1 MHIQLGIID
10 YAVLLIYVAFVVG
23 IGFALRRYMKS
34 SSDFLTSGR
43 SIPAWVT
50 GLAFI
55 SANLGALEL
64 VGMAASGAKYGIAT
78 CHFYWVGAIPAMVFL
93 AVFMMP
99 FYYGSK
105 ARSVPEYLKMRFDER
120 VRGLNAIAFAVMTVF
135 ASGISMN
142 ALAKLLNQLLGWN
155 YHLAL
160 WICSAVVLV
169 YVLKGGLTSAIYT
182 EVLQFF
188 MIVLGFAP
196 VVYLG
201 LKDVGGWDA
210 MNNALHGVAVDPA
223 ALHLK
228 PAGTHYGPDAWS
240 SAWHPLLGGSSH
252 NPMGVDW
259 FAMVFGLG
267 FVLSFGYWCTNFLV
281 VQRAMAAKG
290 MGAARRTPL
299 IAAVPKMLFPA
310 LVILPG
316 MLAVALMTLPNKGY
330 RIPPPPLEQKAVGA
344 AAAAVSAFGKAPDT
358 QAAMADVIELVSAA
372 QNGVDPKTGNPKKLM
387 NFDQAKLAQVIK
399 DYAGK
404 PIVVNQTKEEKEC
417 REQFLAA
424 FTNTI
429 TDYDYDAVILSLVR
443 KYCPTGLLGLALTA
457 LLASF
462 MSGMAGNVTAF
473 NTVWTYDLYQAY
485 MAPNK
490 SDQHYFWMGQ
500 SVTVVG
506 ILLSI
511 ACAYFARMYNN
522 AMDIIQLV
530 FAFVNAPLF
539 ATFLLGMFWK
549 RCTGTGAFLGLFAGI
564 GTSAMFHGLTMAE
577 GKGGWLGAN
586 LNTFPSTMAQNFWM
600 ASFAFIVCFVLTLT
614 ISLATRRTKTDE
626 ELKGLVYSLTPKIVD
641 REQAWYLRPA
651 VLGVIL
657 LICCVIL
664 NFIFW

>member
-1 MHIQLGIID
+1 MPTAELGFLD
-10 YAVLLIYVAFVVG
+10 YSILIIYVAFVVG

-78 CHFYWVGAIPAMVFL
+78 SHFYWVGAIPAMIFL

-120 VRGLNAIAFAVMTVF
+120 VRALNSIAFAVMTVF

-155 YHLAL
+155 YHVAL

-201 LKDVGGWDA
+201 LKDVGGWGA
-210 MNNALHGVAVDPA
+210 MNHSLQNVAQDPA
-223 ALHLK
+223 AVNL
-228 PAGTHYGPDAWS
+228 GTKAYSADAWT
-240 SAWHPLLGGSSH
+240 SAWKPLLGGPAA

-281 VQRAMAAKG
+281 VQRAMAAKN
-290 MGAARRTPL
+290 MSAARRTPL
-299 IAAVPKMLFPA
+299 IAAVPKMIFPI
-310 LVILPG
+310 LVIVPG
-316 MLAVALMTLPNKGY
+316 MIAVALTSMPDKSY
-330 RIPPPPLEQKAVGA
+330 RIPPPILSEQVYAKAVQAVKATSPIDPA
-344 AAAAVSAFGKAPDT
+344 AGVKAVSQAMGKK
-358 QAAMADVIELVSAA
+358 M
-372 QNGVDPKTGNPKKLM
+372 NP
-387 NFDQAKLAQVIK
+387 
-399 DYAGK
+399 
-404 PIVVNQTKEEKEC
+404 E
-417 REQFLAA
+417 RLAA
-424 FTNTI
+424 LVKQAPQLSDAQIRQGLYNAI
-429 TDYDYDAVILSLVR
+429 AEYDYDGVILSLVK

-485 MAPNK
+485 LAPNK

-500 SVTVVG
+500 AVTVVG

-511 ACAYFARMYNN
+511 ACAYFASMYNN

-530 FAFVNAPLF
+530 FGFVNAPLF
-539 ATFLLGMFWK
+539 ATFLLGMFWA
-549 RCTGTGAFLGLFAGI
+549 RTTGTGAFLGLFGGI
-564 GTSAMFHGLTMAE
+564 GASALFHSLTIAA
-577 GKGGWLGAN
+577 GNSPGVKGGYLHVVQ
-586 LNTFPSTMAQNFWM
+586 TFPSEMAQNFWL
-600 ASFAFIVCFVLTLT
+600 ASFAFLVCFTLTLG
-614 ISLATRRTKTDE
+614 ISLATARTKTDE
-626 ELKGLVYSLTPKIVD
+626 QLKGLVYSLTPKLKD
-641 REQAWYLRPA
+641 EEQAWYLRPA
-651 VLGVIL
+651 IVGSVLLVCCLVLNVI
-657 LICCVIL
+657 
-664 NFIFW
+664 FR

>member
-1 MHIQLGIID
+1 MEPIKLQWID
-10 YAVLLIYVAFVVG
+10 YTILLAYTAFVVG
-23 IGFALRRYMKS
+23 IGFALKRYMKT

-50 GLAFI
+50 GLAFM

-78 CHFYWVGAIPAMVFL
+78 AHFYWVGAIPAMVFL

-120 VRGLNAIAFAVMTVF
+120 TRAFNSCTFAVMTIF

-142 ALAKLLNQLLGWN
+142 ALAKLLNQLLGWD
-155 YHLAL
+155 YHISL
-160 WICSAVVLV
+160 WICSGVVLV

-201 LKDVGGWDA
+201 LKDVGGWGKLQEA
-210 MNNALHGVAVDPA
+210 LSTVATNPAQLGLNSNTFETNAWTSAWAPLLKGPA
-223 ALHLK
+223 A
-228 PAGTHYGPDAWS
+228 
-240 SAWHPLLGGSSH
+240 

-281 VQRAMAAKG
+281 VQRAMAARN
-290 MGAARRTPL
+290 MTAARRTPL
-299 IAAVPKMLFPA
+299 IAAGPKMFLPI

-316 MLAVALMTLPNKGY
+316 MIAIALATIPGKNYQLPTKPVSISEAAFVKGLAELKNAVSDMV
-330 RIPPPPLEQKAVGA
+330 PAADAAGLVGKAMGVNLRPASMEAILKAASADASPAVLKASLLA
-344 AAAAVSAFGKAPDT
+344 AAIP
-358 QAAMADVIELVSAA
+358 E
-372 QNGVDPKTGNPKKLM
+372 N
-387 NFDQAKLAQVIK
+387 
-399 DYAGK
+399 
-404 PIVVNQTKEEKEC
+404 
-417 REQFLAA
+417 
-424 FTNTI
+424 
-429 TDYDYDAVILSLVR
+429 DYDGTILSLVK
-443 KYCPTGLLGLALTA
+443 KYSPSGLLGLALTA

-485 MAPNK
+485 FVPNK
-490 SDQHYFWMGQ
+490 SDAHYAWMGRFI
-500 SVTVVG
+500 TVVG
-506 ILLSI
+506 VVLSI
-511 ACAYFARMYNN
+511 GAAYLANNWTN

-530 FAFVNAPLF
+530 FGFVNAPLF
-539 ATFLLGMFWK
+539 ATFLLGMFWA
-549 RCTGTGAFLGLFAGI
+549 RTTGTGAFLGLVSGTA
-564 GTSAMFHGLTMAE
+564 TSALFHALTLA
-577 GKGGWLGAN
+577 KGNVPGIKGAYLAN
-586 LNTFPSTMAQNFWM
+586 LHEFPSDMAQNFYL
-600 ASFAFIVCFVLTLT
+600 ATFAFIVCFILTLV
-614 ISLATRRTKTDE
+614 ISLATKRTKSDG
-626 ELKGLVYSLTPKIVD
+626 ELKGLVYSLTPKLKD
-641 REQAWYLRPA
+641 DDQAWYLRPY
-651 VLGVIL
+651 VIGIIL
-657 LICCVIL
+657 LACCVVM

>member
-1 MHIQLGIID
+1 MQSVPLGLID
-10 YAVLLIYVAFVVG
+10 YAILIIYVAFVVG
-23 IGFALRRYMKS
+23 IGFALRRYLKS

-78 CHFYWVGAIPAMVFL
+78 SHFYWVGAIPAMVFL
-93 AVFMMP
+93 AIFMMP

-120 VRGLNAIAFAVMTVF
+120 VRALNSIAFAVMTVF

-155 YHLAL
+155 YHIAL
-160 WICSAVVLV
+160 WICSGVVLI

-201 LKDVGGWDA
+201 LKDVGGWGT
-210 MNNALHGVAVDPA
+210 MKTSLQTVAQNPA
-223 ALHLK
+223 ALNL
-228 PAGTHYGPDAWS
+228 GTNAYPSEAWT
-240 SAWHPLLGGSSH
+240 SAWKPLLSGPAA

-281 VQRAMAAKG
+281 VQRAMAARN
-290 MGAARRTPL
+290 MSAARRTPL

-310 LVILPG
+310 LVIVPG
-316 MLAVALMTLPNKGY
+316 MIAIALTSMPDKQY
-330 RIPPPPLEQKAVGA
+330 RIPPPIISDNVYNRAVEAVKMA
-344 AAAAVSAFGKAPDT
+344 AAMDPEDALPMVSE
-358 QAAMADVIELVSAA
+358 AMGRKLNAERITALVKGAE
-372 QNGVDPKTGNPKKLM
+372 KMT
-387 NFDQAKLAQVIK
+387 DQQIK
-399 DYAGK
+399 QGIYDA
-404 PIVVNQTKEEKEC
+404 IAE
-417 REQFLAA
+417 
-424 FTNTI
+424 
-429 TDYDYDAVILSLVR
+429 YDYDGVILSLVK
-443 KYCPTGLLGLALTA
+443 KYCPPGLLGLALTA

-485 MAPNK
+485 IAPNK

-500 SVTVVG
+500 AVTVVG

-511 ACAYFARMYNN
+511 ACAYFASMYNN

-530 FAFVNAPLF
+530 FGFVNAPLF
-539 ATFLLGMFWK
+539 ATFLLGMFWA
-549 RCTGTGAFLGLFAGI
+549 RTTGTGAFLGLFGGIAG
-564 GTSAMFHGLTMAE
+564 SALFHALTLSA
-577 GKGGWLGAN
+577 GNAPGVKGGYLAVWQ
-586 LNTFPSTMAQNFWM
+586 TFPSEMAQNFWL
-600 ASFAFIVCFVLTLT
+600 ASFAFTVCFVLTLG
-614 ISLATRRTKTDE
+614 ISLVTRRTKTDA
-626 ELKGLVYSLTPKIVD
+626 ELKGLVYSLTPKIKD
-641 REQAWYLRPA
+641 EEKAWFLRPA
-651 VLGVIL
+651 TLGVIL
-657 LICCVIL
+657 LLCCVVL
-664 NFIFW
+664 NLIFW